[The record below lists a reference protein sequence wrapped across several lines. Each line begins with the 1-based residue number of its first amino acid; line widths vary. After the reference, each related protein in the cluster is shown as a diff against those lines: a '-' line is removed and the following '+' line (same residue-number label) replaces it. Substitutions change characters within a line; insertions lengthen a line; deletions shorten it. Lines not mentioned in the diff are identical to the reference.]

1 MLPPRSGSAAHQV
14 VHRAQLCS
22 AAGQRGAVMSTPG
35 ERVGGAPPQRVSSA
49 MWPLPPWTGR
59 RCVEQGWGHRPPAP
73 RTLWPCPS
81 RGLGHQSE
89 SVWECCPLGLG
100 VLPCQTVTRAQLCS
114 AAGQRGPVMST
125 QGSLSTACQECHVA
139 GPPWKASDLRPCAPR
154 GLCHETGLHTP
165 QPGSVAQLG
174 RPVSSGEKGD
184 CLKFPRT

>member
-1 MLPPRSGSAAHQV
+1 MPPEACARRRSQSGSVAPRSGSVALPDSGSCPSVQ
-14 VHRAQLCS
+14 RGR
-22 AAGQRGAVMSTPG
+22 AAGPGHVRPG
-35 ERVGGAPPQRVSSA
+35 ERVGGACPPPGKGALSTGHT
-49 MWPLPPWTGR
+49 WTGR

-139 GPPWKASDLRPCAPR
+139 GPPWKASDLRPCAPPEACAMR
-154 GLCHETGLHTP
+154 RSYTLL
-165 QPGSVAQLG
+165 SLG
-174 RPVSSGEKGD
+174 VLPSSAGQ
-184 CLKFPRT
+184 